1 MNSPATS
8 RPPLLLAHS
17 YYLVYDEKQTRK
29 MKPYAPLG
37 TLLTAAFVRAR
48 GHEVALFDS
57 MLVSGVEAFEQRLDE
72 VGPCVVAIL
81 EDNFNFLTKMCT
93 LRMRRAA
100 LGMIQ
105 MARSRGCLVIVNG
118 SDATDRPDL
127 YLDAGALAVILG
139 EVEQTFAEFAD
150 VLAAWPARAD
160 GTTSRAGRR
169 NPVESR
175 TT

>member
-17 YYLVYDEKQTRK
+17 YYLVYDEKQMRK

-48 GHEVALFDS
+48 GHEVALFD
-57 MLVSGVEAFEQRLDE
+57 
-72 VGPCVVAIL
+72 
-81 EDNFNFLTKMCT
+81 FLTKMCT

-100 LGMIQ
+100 LEMIQ

-139 EVEQTFAEFAD
+139 EVEQTFAELAD
-150 VLAAWPARAD
+150 VLAAGPARAD
-160 GTTSRAGRR
+160 GTTSRAERR
-169 NPVESR
+169 NPAESR